1 MKAKHYKYFFKI
13 IKYGLAIF
21 LMFFGISVQAQVDEE
36 EKDSVKTGVD
46 LGHLQLSNPKSI
58 TEAYTYD
65 PASDRYIYTKT
76 FDGFNINYPI
86 ILTPKEYEE
95 LLTRESMREYY
106 QKKLDAIDGKKAGAE
121 QAKKDLLP
129 RYYIN
134 SGLFETIFGGN
145 TIDVKPTGSVEMDL
159 GVRFTKQDNPSFSPR
174 NRKSLTFDFDQRIS
188 LSLQGKVGTRLMVN
202 ANYDTQSTF
211 AFQNL
216 IKLEYTP
223 TEDDIIKKIEVGNV
237 SFPLNSSLIRGA
249 QSLFGAKMQLQFGKT
264 TITGVFSGIT
274 GILGN
279 YILIIFYVIF
289 ILSEARSI
297 QERITFAFSEEK
309 QEKMSKTIVNI
320 FEDVKGYLFGKT
332 MLSLS
337 QAIVIGIILWAFGVD
352 FYFIWAFL
360 FFITDFI
367 PNVGSLLSSVL
378 VTITMLLQFDNIV
391 TPIIILVIL
400 ILIQNIKGNII
411 EPKIFGAR
419 LNLSPLLLFL
429 SLVFWGYIWGIV
441 GMMLSVPIMSM
452 IKIVLMNFPQTRP
465 IGILMSYNLTSIN
478 KN

>member
-1 MKAKHYKYFFKI
+1 MNEKNPNSFLNLAAALFLIGFSFFILKELQSIIIPFFIAILVAFVFFPFYDFMKSKKI
-13 IKYGLAIF
+13 PAGIAIVIVVITI
-21 LMFFGISVQAQVDEE
+21 LILSNIISVLIVTSINSFTAEF
-36 EKDSVKTGVD
+36 
-46 LGHLQLSNPKSI
+46 PKYEAKVLKIFESI
-58 TEAYTYD
+58 TEQLNL
-65 PASDRYIYTKT
+65 SKEEIER
-76 FDGFNINYPI
+76 FNSSMDIKN
-86 ILTPKEYEE
+86 
-95 LLTRESMREYY
+95 LLM
-106 QKKLDAIDGKKAGAE
+106 DGK
-121 QAKKDLLP
+121 
-129 RYYIN
+129 
-134 SGLFETIFGGN
+134 
-145 TIDVKPTGSVEMDL
+145 
-159 GVRFTKQDNPSFSPR
+159 
-174 NRKSLTFDFDQRIS
+174 LTS
-188 LSLQGKVGTRLMVN
+188 
-202 ANYDTQSTF
+202 A
-211 AFQNL
+211 
-216 IKLEYTP
+216 
-223 TEDDIIKKIEVGNV
+223 
-237 SFPLNSSLIRGA
+237 
-249 QSLFGAKMQLQFGKT
+249 
-264 TITGVFSGIT
+264 ITGVFSGIT
-274 GILGN
+274 GIMGN